1 MKKEEKTERT
11 KQKILTAAME
21 EFGANG
27 YAGASLNNICSAG
40 IPKGLLYHNF
50 KNKDAIYL
58 ACVGQC
64 FSTLTEYLKASDIG
78 NDFQKYMDA
87 RLRFFQEHEQET
99 RLFFET
105 IFQPPEALRD
115 QIADLRQEFD
125 QLNSGLYQKILDS
138 FKLRQGVTHEEAMT
152 YFSMMQ
158 DMFNGYF
165 SSPACRD
172 MSFSD
177 RMNSH
182 ETNLTKLL
190 DFMLYGIVERGD
202 EE

>member
-11 KQKILTAAME
+11 KQKILAAAME

-27 YAGASLNNICSAG
+27 YAGASLNNICSVG

-58 ACVGQC
+58 ACVEQC
-64 FSTLTEYLKASDIG
+64 FTTLTEYLKAADIG
-78 NDFQKYMDA
+78 SDLQKYMDA
-87 RLRFFQEHEQET
+87 RLRFFHEHEQET

-105 IFQPPEALRD
+105 IFQPPEALCD
-115 QIADLRQEFD
+115 QLADLRQEFD
-125 QLNSGLYQKILDS
+125 QLNAELYQKILDS
-138 FKLRQGVTHEEAMT
+138 LKLRQGVTREEAMS
-152 YFSMMQ
+152 YFTIMQ
-158 DMFNGYF
+158 NMFNGYF
-165 SSPACRD
+165 SSPACRN

-177 RMNSH
+177 RMTTH

-190 DFMLYGIVERGD
+190 DFMLYGIVERGN
-202 EE
+202 EK